1 MSAETPSA
9 ADMVAQARPMMDAF
23 FPRGAVP
30 TTEETAKAK
39 KDAQGV
45 LDWLR
50 ANLAKHRD
58 SADIARDLEDMLFEI
73 GSFRMLWALMPDEDA
88 AGRYLVER
96 EALSNQ
102 APFEVQCAFAKAESR
117 EHEER
122 AAMFETVHNLRM
134 TADRLQSERLRR
146 AADVFEQMMG
156 FFRVEPDGPARAAR
170 TTGAKKAA
178 AAKHATGGELKSR
191 IVAECLNHK
200 KGTQWKNPAA
210 RKLAP
215 DAFQWNMEA
224 GKPFTWL
231 DIPATEKQVRRWL
244 ADL

>member
-1 MSAETPSA
+1 
-9 ADMVAQARPMMDAF
+9 
-23 FPRGAVP
+23 
-30 TTEETAKAK
+30 
-39 KDAQGV
+39 
-45 LDWLR
+45 
-50 ANLAKHRD
+50 
-58 SADIARDLEDMLFEI
+58 
-73 GSFRMLWALMPDEDA
+73 MLWALMPDEDA

-96 EALSNQ
+96 KALTSH

-122 AAMFETVHNLRM
+122 AAMFDTVHNLRM

-178 AAKHATGGELKSR
+178 AARHATCGELKSR

-200 KGTQWKNPAA
+200 NGTRWKNPAA

-224 GKPFTWL
+224 GKPFTWP